1 MSSKVAIS
9 QHSQA
14 QKPYALPPKCIL
26 SVFNLTNYIE
36 RLARQQLAAAAYS
49 LSEVQ
54 GNLNFFSANETSSR
68 A

>member
-9 QHSQA
+9 QRSQA
-14 QKPYALPPKCIL
+14 QKPCALPPECIL

-36 RLARQQLAAAAYS
+36 RLARQHLAAAAYS